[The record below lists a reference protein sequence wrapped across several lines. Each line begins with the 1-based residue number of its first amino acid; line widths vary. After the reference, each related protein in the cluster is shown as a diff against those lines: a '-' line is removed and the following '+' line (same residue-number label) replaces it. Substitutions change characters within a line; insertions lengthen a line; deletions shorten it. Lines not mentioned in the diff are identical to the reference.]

1 MGCVLTGEI
10 KKVRLFHHII
20 IRPAII
26 VQQYSLRRVMRFVK
40 QLPMVWICSD
50 RRDWTNLWVEL
61 KPDRNLHLCRNHC
74 WGHISRDANLT
85 QEFFGWIR
93 TRILH
98 AEPVPFQFVNIDIDR
113 RTVIVMDAI
122 VTSVADLGAQEN
134 DKNGYGGDDGD
145 NGQD

>member
-1 MGCVLTGEI
+1 M
-10 KKVRLFHHII
+10 RL
-20 IRPAII
+20 
-26 VQQYSLRRVMRFVK
+26 VK
-40 QLPMVWICSD
+40 QLPMVWICPD
-50 RRDWTNLWVEL
+50 RRDWTNLWIEL
-61 KPDRNLHLCRNHC
+61 KADRNLHRCRNHRAD
-74 WGHISRDANLT
+74 HISRDAYLT
-85 QEFFGWIR
+85 QEFFGWIW
-93 TRILH
+93 TRIRH